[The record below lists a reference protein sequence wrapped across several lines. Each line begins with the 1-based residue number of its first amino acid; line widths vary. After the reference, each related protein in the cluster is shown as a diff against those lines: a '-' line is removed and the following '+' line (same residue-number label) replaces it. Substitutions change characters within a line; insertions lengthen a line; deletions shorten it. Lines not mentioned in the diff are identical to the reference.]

1 MSKQIIDNIRTNME
15 SADITS
21 IDFLTRNTHPSIQK
35 DGIKYEILTIFA
47 PEEGD
52 DSIELTVIP
61 SYGFCVKQISVTKD
75 WRSTTWN
82 KLDRIVESEI
92 NRRYCD
98 YD

>member
-1 MSKQIIDNIRTNME
+1 MSKQIIDNIRTKME

-21 IDFLTRNTHPSIQK
+21 VDFLTCNTHPSIQK

-75 WRSTTWN
+75 WRSTTWT
-82 KLDRIVESEI
+82 KLNRIVESEI
-92 NRRYCD
+92 NHRYCD